1 MRTMRNEGSSELS
14 QFDIFWHDLVIAR
27 TVIAGRMLED
37 LNISPRDP
45 KSIHKLS
52 CWLCGTAG
60 DPNRSLSAPA
70 PAASGYHHYHR
81 VWRVGPIKW
90 ESKLWQRDLCWNQRK
105 RDPPWLYPNKCL
117 MFWDLQNAPASF
129 FEGILYTPNRGETSL
144 PFASWL
150 FHIISKNH
158 GKRKAYCRLFLT
170 YFYMNR
176 KQLMNR
182 NQFL

>member
-1 MRTMRNEGSSELS
+1 
-14 QFDIFWHDLVIAR
+14 
-27 TVIAGRMLED
+27 MLED

-129 FEGILYTPNRGETSL
+129 FEGILYTPNRGELAYHLPPDYFISSPKITAKGKHIVGCFWHISIWIDINLWIEIIFYKHQTS
-144 PFASWL
+144 S
-150 FHIISKNH
+150 N
-158 GKRKAYCRLFLT
+158 
-170 YFYMNR
+170 YFT
-176 KQLMNR
+176 
-182 NQFL
+182 